1 MFIWRKV
8 GPTRNATLP
17 SQNIDPGHSTS
28 RANLMFLMHVNGSSC
43 FVRKCMKRWLAQGS
57 SGRRVT
63 LSHGTTFLD
72 IKGLN

>member
-28 RANLMFLMHVNGSSC
+28 RANLLFLMHVNGSSC
-43 FVRKCMKRWLAQGS
+43 LVRKCIKRWLAQGS
-57 SGRRVT
+57 FGRRAT
-63 LSHGTTFLD
+63 LPLGTTFPH
-72 IKGLN
+72 IKVS

>member
-8 GPTRNATLP
+8 GRTRNATLP

-28 RANLMFLMHVNGSSC
+28 RANLLFLMHVNGSSC

-57 SGRRVT
+57 FDRPVT
-63 LSHGTTFLD
+63 LPLGTTFLH
-72 IKGLN
+72 INGS